1 MTKET
6 KLILR
11 NVLLIIITAGL
22 YLIWLFRN
30 SDSEFVPVEEMNDK
44 D

>member
-6 KLILR
+6 KLIVR
-11 NVLLIIITAGL
+11 NVLLIVFTAGL
-22 YLIWLFRN
+22 YLIWLFRK
-30 SDSEFVPVEEMNDK
+30 SDSEFIPLEDMDDK

>member
-22 YLIWLFRN
+22 YLIWLFHK
-30 SDSEFVPVEEMNDK
+30 SDSEFIPVDDMDDK
-44 D
+44 K